1 MFFVAQKIYEQI
13 FILGVIMETC
23 KKCGIENSP
32 KKHSECLDNQ
42 QKLRKEKRTKDDQL
56 FTNWLNSK

>member
-1 MFFVAQKIYEQI
+1 
-13 FILGVIMETC
+13 METC